1 MFEDSLMES
10 GGRIKTNQKWT
21 GSISTLIQLGLVGF
35 LVLLPLIFTE
45 ALPKGQLTTW
55 LVAPPPPPPPPPPA
69 APQIQHVQKVS
80 EIVDGS
86 LRAPTKIPKQVKM
99 IAEEEAPAPDTGVMG
114 GVVGGVPGGSAGGV
128 IGGII
133 GSAAPPPKVATPQK
147 LRVSSGVAE
156 GLKIHDVKP
165 TYPQMA
171 RIAHI
176 QGDVILQATISKS
189 GSDRKPSWGTGAS
202 NSHSGC
208 DGCCETVEVQTL
220 YPERRAG
227 GSGNNDQSPVPY
239 VIQFFRLRGTAGE
252 TRPSWPRE

>member
-21 GSISTLIQLGLVGF
+21 GAISTLVQLALVGF

-45 ALPKGQLTTW
+45 ALPKGLTTNW

-80 EIVDGS
+80 EIVDGA
-86 LRAPTKIPKQVKM
+86 LRTPNKIPKKIQM
-99 IAEEEAPAPDTGVMG
+99 IKEEESPQAAGVTG
-114 GVVGGVPGGSAGGV
+114 GVVGGVPGGSANGV

-133 GSAAPPPKVATPQK
+133 GSPAPPPKVATPQK
-147 LRVSSGVAE
+147 LRISTGVAE
-156 GLKIHDVKP
+156 GNKIHDVQP

-176 QGDVILQATISKS
+176 QGDVLLQATISKT
-189 GSDRKPSWGTGAS
+189 GVIENLRGVQGHPILIQAAMDAVKQWKYKPYILNGEA
-202 NSHSGC
+202 
-208 DGCCETVEVQTL
+208 VEVETTIK
-220 YPERRAG
+220 
-227 GSGNNDQSPVPY
+227 V
-239 VIQFFRLRGTAGE
+239 QFHM
-252 TRPSWPRE
+252 

>member
-21 GSISTLIQLGLVGF
+21 GLVSTLVQLGLVGF

-80 EIVDGS
+80 EIVDGA
-86 LRAPTKIPKQVKM
+86 LRTPNKIPKKIQM
-99 IAEEEAPAPDTGVMG
+99 IKEEEAPAQNAGVVG
-114 GVVGGVPGGSAGGV
+114 GVVGGVPGGSANGV

-147 LRVSSGVAE
+147 LRISTGVAE
-156 GLKIHDVKP
+156 GLKVHDVTP

-176 QGDVILQATISKS
+176 QGDVLLQATISKT
-189 GSDRKPSWGTGAS
+189 GVIENLRAVQGHPILIQAAMDAVKQWKYKPYILNGDA
-202 NSHSGC
+202 
-208 DGCCETVEVQTL
+208 VEVETTI
-220 YPERRAG
+220 R
-227 GSGNNDQSPVPY
+227 V
-239 VIQFFRLRGTAGE
+239 QFHM
-252 TRPSWPRE
+252 

>member
-21 GSISTLIQLGLVGF
+21 GLISTLVQLGLVGF

-55 LVAPPPPPPPPPPA
+55 LVAPPPPA

-99 IAEEEAPAPDTGVMG
+99 IEEDAAPPPSSGVMG

-156 GLKIHDVKP
+156 GLKIHDVTP

-176 QGDVILQATISKS
+176 QGDVLLQATISKS
-189 GSDRKPSWGTGAS
+189 GVIENLHGVQGHPILIQAAMDAVKQWKYKPYILNG
-202 NSHSGC
+202 
-208 DGCCETVEVQTL
+208 EPVEVETTIK
-220 YPERRAG
+220 
-227 GSGNNDQSPVPY
+227 V
-239 VIQFFRLRGTAGE
+239 QFHM
-252 TRPSWPRE
+252 

>member
-10 GGRIKTNQKWT
+10 GGRIQTNQKWT
-21 GSISTLIQLGLVGF
+21 GLVSTLVQLLLVGF

-45 ALPKGQLTTW
+45 ALPKGMMTTF

-80 EIVDGS
+80 EIVDGA
-86 LRAPTKIPKQVKM
+86 LRTPSKIPKKVQM
-99 IAEEEAPAPDTGVMG
+99 IKEEEVQPNTGVTG

-147 LRVSSGVAE
+147 LRVSSGVAD
-156 GLKIHDVKP
+156 GLKIHDVQP
-165 TYPQMA
+165 AYPQMA

-176 QGDVILQATISKS
+176 QGDVTLQAVISKS
-189 GSDRKPSWGTGAS
+189 GVIENLHALNGHPILIQAAMDAVRQWKYKPYILNG
-202 NSHSGC
+202 
-208 DGCCETVEVQTL
+208 EPVEV
-220 YPERRAG
+220 
-227 GSGNNDQSPVPY
+227 
-239 VIQFFRLRGTAGE
+239 E
-252 TRPSWPRE
+252 TTVVVKFHM

>member
-21 GSISTLIQLGLVGF
+21 GLISTIVQLALVGF

-69 APQIQHVQKVS
+69 APKIEHVQRVS
-80 EIVDGS
+80 EIVDGA
-86 LRAPTKIPKQVKM
+86 LRAPTKIPKQIKM
-99 IAEEEAPAPDTGVMG
+99 IQEDEAPPPSTGVVG

-133 GSAAPPPKVATPQK
+133 GSTTPPPKVAAPQK
-147 LRVSSGVAE
+147 VRISSGVAE
-156 GLKIHDVKP
+156 GMKVHDVQP

-176 QGDVILQATISKS
+176 QGDVTLQATISKS
-189 GSDRKPSWGTGAS
+189 GSIENLRAVSGHPILIQAALDAVRQWKYKPYVLNG
-202 NSHSGC
+202 
-208 DGCCETVEVQTL
+208 EPVEV
-220 YPERRAG
+220 
-227 GSGNNDQSPVPY
+227 
-239 VIQFFRLRGTAGE
+239 E
-252 TRPSWPRE
+252 TQITVKFHM

>member
-21 GSISTLIQLGLVGF
+21 GLVSTVVQLALVGF

-69 APQIQHVQKVS
+69 APKIEHVQRVS

-99 IAEEEAPAPDTGVMG
+99 IQEDEAPPPATGVVG
-114 GVVGGVPGGSAGGV
+114 GVVGGVPGGSTGGV
-128 IGGII
+128 IGSIV
-133 GSAAPPPKVATPQK
+133 GSTAPPPKVATPQK
-147 LRVSSGVAE
+147 VRISSGVAE
-156 GLKIHDVKP
+156 GMKIHDVQP

-176 QGDVILQATISKS
+176 QGDVVLQATISKTGSIENLRAVS
-189 GSDRKPSWGTGAS
+189 GHPILIQAALDAVRQWKYKPYILNT
-202 NSHSGC
+202 
-208 DGCCETVEVQTL
+208 EPVEV
-220 YPERRAG
+220 
-227 GSGNNDQSPVPY
+227 
-239 VIQFFRLRGTAGE
+239 E
-252 TRPSWPRE
+252 TQITVKFHM

>member
-21 GSISTLIQLGLVGF
+21 GLISTVVQLCLVGF

-80 EIVDGS
+80 EIVDGA
-86 LRAPTKIPKQVKM
+86 LRTPTKIPKVVKM
-99 IAEEEAPAPDTGVMG
+99 ITEDEAPQPSGVVG
-114 GVVGGVPGGSAGGV
+114 GVVGGVPGGSANGV

-147 LRVSSGVAE
+147 LRISSGVAD
-156 GLKIHDVKP
+156 GNKIHDVQP
-165 TYPQMA
+165 NYPQMA
-171 RIAHI
+171 RMTHI
-176 QGDVILQATISKS
+176 QGDVILQATISKA
-189 GSDRKPSWGTGAS
+189 GIIENLRAVQGNPILIQAAMDAVKQWRYKPYVLNG
-202 NSHSGC
+202 
-208 DGCCETVEVQTL
+208 EPVEVETQI
-220 YPERRAG
+220 R
-227 GSGNNDQSPVPY
+227 V
-239 VIQFFRLRGTAGE
+239 QFHM
-252 TRPSWPRE
+252 

>member
-21 GSISTLIQLGLVGF
+21 GLVSTVVQLALVGF

-45 ALPKGQLTTW
+45 ALPKGTLTTW

-69 APQIQHVQKVS
+69 APKIEHVQRVS
-80 EIVDGS
+80 EVVDGA

-99 IAEEEAPAPDTGVMG
+99 IQEDEAPPPSTGVMG
-114 GVVGGVPGGSAGGV
+114 GVVGGVPGGSTGGV

-133 GSAAPPPKVATPQK
+133 GSTTPPPKVAAPQK
-147 LRVSSGVAE
+147 VRISSGVME
-156 GLKIHDVKP
+156 GQRTHYVEP

-176 QGDVILQATISKS
+176 QGDVPLQATISKN
-189 GSDRKPSWGTGAS
+189 GVIENLRAVQGHPILIQAALDAVRQWKYKPYILNGEA
-202 NSHSGC
+202 
-208 DGCCETVEVQTL
+208 VEV
-220 YPERRAG
+220 
-227 GSGNNDQSPVPY
+227 
-239 VIQFFRLRGTAGE
+239 E
-252 TRPSWPRE
+252 TSITVKFHM

>member
-21 GSISTLIQLGLVGF
+21 GLISTLVQLGLVGF

-69 APQIQHVQKVS
+69 APQIQHIQKVS
-80 EIVDGS
+80 EIVDGA
-86 LRAPTKIPKQVKM
+86 LRTPSKIPKKVQM
-99 IAEEEAPAPDTGVMG
+99 IEEDESPQAAGVTG
-114 GVVGGVPGGSAGGV
+114 GVVGGVPGGSANGV

-147 LRVSSGVAE
+147 LRISTGVAD
-156 GLKIHDVKP
+156 GNKIHDVQP
-165 TYPQMA
+165 VYPQMA

-176 QGDVILQATISKS
+176 QGDVLLQATISKS
-189 GSDRKPSWGTGAS
+189 GAIENLRAVQGHPILIQAAMDAVKQWKYKPYILNG
-202 NSHSGC
+202 
-208 DGCCETVEVQTL
+208 EPVEVETTIK
-220 YPERRAG
+220 
-227 GSGNNDQSPVPY
+227 V
-239 VIQFFRLRGTAGE
+239 QFHM
-252 TRPSWPRE
+252 

>member
-21 GSISTLIQLGLVGF
+21 GLISTLVQLGLVGF

-80 EIVDGS
+80 EIVDGA
-86 LRAPTKIPKQVKM
+86 LRTPSKIPKKIQM
-99 IAEEEAPAPDTGVMG
+99 IKEEEAPAQSAGVVG

-156 GLKIHDVKP
+156 GLKIHDVTP

-176 QGDVILQATISKS
+176 QGDVLLQATISKS
-189 GSDRKPSWGTGAS
+189 GVIENLHGVQGHPILIQAAMDAVKQWKYRPYILNG
-202 NSHSGC
+202 
-208 DGCCETVEVQTL
+208 EPVEVETTIK
-220 YPERRAG
+220 
-227 GSGNNDQSPVPY
+227 V
-239 VIQFFRLRGTAGE
+239 QFHM
-252 TRPSWPRE
+252 

>member
-21 GSISTLIQLGLVGF
+21 GLVSTLVQLGLVGF

-80 EIVDGS
+80 EIVDGA
-86 LRAPTKIPKQVKM
+86 LRTPNKIPKKIQM
-99 IAEEEAPAPDTGVMG
+99 IKEEEAPAPNTGVTG

-133 GSAAPPPKVATPQK
+133 GSAAPPPKVAAPQK

-156 GLKIHDVKP
+156 GNKIHDVTP

-171 RIAHI
+171 RVAHI
-176 QGDVILQATISKS
+176 QGDVLLQATISKTGIIENLRGVS
-189 GSDRKPSWGTGAS
+189 GHPILIQAAMEAVKQWKYKPYILNG
-202 NSHSGC
+202 
-208 DGCCETVEVQTL
+208 EPVEVETTIK
-220 YPERRAG
+220 
-227 GSGNNDQSPVPY
+227 V
-239 VIQFFRLRGTAGE
+239 QFHM
-252 TRPSWPRE
+252 

>member
-21 GSISTLIQLGLVGF
+21 GLISTLIQLGLVGF

-69 APQIQHVQKVS
+69 APQIQQHVQKVS

-86 LRAPTKIPKQVKM
+86 LRTPSKIPKKVQM
-99 IAEEEAPAPDTGVMG
+99 IQQEEAPQQSSGVVG

-147 LRVSSGVAE
+147 LRVSSGVAD
-156 GLKIHDVKP
+156 GLKIHDVTP
-165 TYPQMA
+165 SYPQMA

-176 QGDVILQATISKS
+176 QGDVLLQATISKS
-189 GSDRKPSWGTGAS
+189 GVIENLRAVQGHPILIQAAMDAVKQWKYKPYILNG
-202 NSHSGC
+202 
-208 DGCCETVEVQTL
+208 EPVEVETTIK
-220 YPERRAG
+220 
-227 GSGNNDQSPVPY
+227 V
-239 VIQFFRLRGTAGE
+239 QFHM
-252 TRPSWPRE
+252 

>member
-21 GSISTLIQLGLVGF
+21 GLISTLVQLGLVGF

-80 EIVDGS
+80 EIVDGA
-86 LRAPTKIPKQVKM
+86 LRTPSKIPKKVQM
-99 IAEEEAPAPDTGVMG
+99 IEHEEAPQQNAGVVG
-114 GVVGGVPGGSAGGV
+114 GVVGGVPGGSSGGV

-147 LRVSSGVAE
+147 LRVSQALPMVLKSTTYSPRIHRWP
-156 GLKIHDVKP
+156 GL
-165 TYPQMA
+165 
-171 RIAHI
+171 RIFK
-176 QGDVILQATISKS
+176 VTCS
-189 GSDRKPSWGTGAS
+189 
-202 NSHSGC
+202 C
-208 DGCCETVEVQTL
+208 
-220 YPERRAG
+220 RR
-227 GSGNNDQSPVPY
+227 
-239 VIQFFRLRGTAGE
+239 
-252 TRPSWPRE
+252 

>member
-21 GSISTLIQLGLVGF
+21 GLISTLVQLGLVGF

-86 LRAPTKIPKQVKM
+86 LRTPSKIPKKIQM
-99 IAEEEAPAPDTGVMG
+99 IKEEEAPAQNAGVVG
-114 GVVGGVPGGSAGGV
+114 GVVGGVPGGSANGV

-156 GLKIHDVKP
+156 GLKVHDVTP

-176 QGDVILQATISKS
+176 QGDVLLQATISKS
-189 GSDRKPSWGTGAS
+189 GVIENLRGVSGHPILIQAAMDAVKQWKYKPYILNG
-202 NSHSGC
+202 
-208 DGCCETVEVQTL
+208 EPVEVETTIK
-220 YPERRAG
+220 
-227 GSGNNDQSPVPY
+227 V
-239 VIQFFRLRGTAGE
+239 QFHM
-252 TRPSWPRE
+252 

>member
-21 GSISTLIQLGLVGF
+21 GLVSTLVQLGLVGF

-80 EIVDGS
+80 EIVDGA
-86 LRAPTKIPKQVKM
+86 LRTPNKIPKKIQM
-99 IAEEEAPAPDTGVMG
+99 IKEEEAPAPNTGVTG
-114 GVVGGVPGGSAGGV
+114 GVVGGVPGGSTGGV

-133 GSAAPPPKVATPQK
+133 GSAAPPPKVAAPQK

-156 GLKIHDVKP
+156 GNKIHDVTP

-171 RIAHI
+171 RVAHI
-176 QGDVILQATISKS
+176 QGDVLLQATISKTGIIENLRGVS
-189 GSDRKPSWGTGAS
+189 GHPILIQAAMEAVKQWKYKPYILNG
-202 NSHSGC
+202 
-208 DGCCETVEVQTL
+208 EPVEVETTIK
-220 YPERRAG
+220 
-227 GSGNNDQSPVPY
+227 V
-239 VIQFFRLRGTAGE
+239 QFHM
-252 TRPSWPRE
+252 

>member
-21 GSISTLIQLGLVGF
+21 GLVSTLVQLGLVGF

-69 APQIQHVQKVS
+69 APQIQHIQKVS
-80 EIVDGS
+80 EIVDGA
-86 LRAPTKIPKQVKM
+86 LRTPNKIPKKIQM
-99 IAEEEAPAPDTGVMG
+99 IKEEEAPAPNTGVMG
-114 GVVGGVPGGSAGGV
+114 GVVGGVPGGSTAGV

-133 GSAAPPPKVATPQK
+133 GSTAPPPKVAAPQK

-156 GLKIHDVKP
+156 GNKIHDVTP

-171 RIAHI
+171 RVAHI
-176 QGDVILQATISKS
+176 QGDVLLQATISKTGVIENLRGVS
-189 GSDRKPSWGTGAS
+189 GHPILIQAAMEAVKQWKYKPYILNG
-202 NSHSGC
+202 
-208 DGCCETVEVQTL
+208 EPVEVETTIK
-220 YPERRAG
+220 
-227 GSGNNDQSPVPY
+227 V
-239 VIQFFRLRGTAGE
+239 QFHM
-252 TRPSWPRE
+252 

>member
-21 GSISTLIQLGLVGF
+21 GLISTLVQLGLVGF

-80 EIVDGS
+80 EIVDGA
-86 LRAPTKIPKQVKM
+86 LRTPSKIPKKVQM
-99 IAEEEAPAPDTGVMG
+99 IQQEDAPQNAGVQN
-114 GVVGGVPGGSAGGV
+114 GVVGGVPGGSANGV

-133 GSAAPPPKVATPQK
+133 GSGAPPPKVATPQK
-147 LRVSSGVAE
+147 LRVSSGVIE
-156 GLKIHDVKP
+156 GLKLNAPTP

-189 GSDRKPSWGTGAS
+189 GIVENLRGVSGHPILIQAALDAVRQWKYKPYILNG
-202 NSHSGC
+202 
-208 DGCCETVEVQTL
+208 EPVEVETTI
-220 YPERRAG
+220 R
-227 GSGNNDQSPVPY
+227 V
-239 VIQFFRLRGTAGE
+239 QFHM
-252 TRPSWPRE
+252 

>member
-21 GSISTLIQLGLVGF
+21 GLISTLVQLALVGF

-80 EIVDGS
+80 EIVDGA
-86 LRAPTKIPKQVKM
+86 LRTPSKIPKKIQM
-99 IAEEEAPAPDTGVMG
+99 IKEEEAPASTGVTG
-114 GVVGGVPGGSAGGV
+114 GVVGGVPGGSANGV

-156 GLKIHDVKP
+156 GLKVHDVTP

-176 QGDVILQATISKS
+176 QGDVLLQATISKS
-189 GSDRKPSWGTGAS
+189 GVIENLRAVQGHPILIQAAMDAVKQWKYKPYILNG
-202 NSHSGC
+202 
-208 DGCCETVEVQTL
+208 EPVEVETTIK
-220 YPERRAG
+220 
-227 GSGNNDQSPVPY
+227 V
-239 VIQFFRLRGTAGE
+239 QFHM
-252 TRPSWPRE
+252 

>member
-21 GSISTLIQLGLVGF
+21 GLISTLVQLGLVGF

-69 APQIQHVQKVS
+69 APQIQHIQKVS
-80 EIVDGS
+80 EIVDGA
-86 LRAPTKIPKQVKM
+86 LRTPSKIPKKVQM
-99 IAEEEAPAPDTGVMG
+99 IQQEDAPQQNSGVMG
-114 GVVGGVPGGSAGGV
+114 GVVGGVPGGSANGV

-133 GSAAPPPKVATPQK
+133 GSSAPPPKVATPQK
-147 LRVSSGVAE
+147 LRVSSGVAD
-156 GLKIHDVKP
+156 GLKVHDVTP

-176 QGDVILQATISKS
+176 QGDVLLQATISKS
-189 GSDRKPSWGTGAS
+189 GVIENLRAVQGHPILIQAAMDAVKQWKYKPYILNG
-202 NSHSGC
+202 
-208 DGCCETVEVQTL
+208 EPVEVETTIK
-220 YPERRAG
+220 
-227 GSGNNDQSPVPY
+227 V
-239 VIQFFRLRGTAGE
+239 QFHM
-252 TRPSWPRE
+252 

>member
-10 GGRIKTNQKWT
+10 GGRIKTNQKLT
-21 GSISTLIQLGLVGF
+21 GFISTVVQLALVGF

-80 EIVDGS
+80 EIINGE
-86 LRAPTKIPKQVKM
+86 LRQPSKIPKIVKA
-99 IAEEEAPAPDTGVMG
+99 IKEEEAPASSGVVG

-156 GLKIHDVKP
+156 GLKIHDVTP

-176 QGDVILQATISKS
+176 QGDVLLQATISKS
-189 GSDRKPSWGTGAS
+189 GVIENLRAVQGHPILIQAAMDAVKQWKYKPYILNG
-202 NSHSGC
+202 
-208 DGCCETVEVQTL
+208 EPVEVETTIK
-220 YPERRAG
+220 
-227 GSGNNDQSPVPY
+227 V
-239 VIQFFRLRGTAGE
+239 QFHM
-252 TRPSWPRE
+252 